1 MAVIHYKC
9 VMFSQTMQSI
19 PMMDYSGIKYR
30 AGRKTEVIQVN
41 FNPNETTP
49 QIVPK
54 TQPSWWHPQ
63 APNSAKTTGP
73 VWTQPPPPPPPL
85 PPPPPPGYQAEK
97 SYPGYLGLRMGQ
109 AQDREGAYTWP
120 GALSGAQLRL
130 TIHLAYN
137 SRYENF
143 IRFSALLLWNIKH

>member
-1 MAVIHYKC
+1 MHNLFQFLNHVLFNIMAVIHYKC

-54 TQPSWWHPQ
+54 TQPS
-63 APNSAKTTGP
+63 
-73 VWTQPPPPPPPL
+73 
-85 PPPPPPGYQAEK
+85 
-97 SYPGYLGLRMGQ
+97 
-109 AQDREGAYTWP
+109 
-120 GALSGAQLRL
+120 
-130 TIHLAYN
+130 
-137 SRYENF
+137 
-143 IRFSALLLWNIKH
+143 